1 MQTSFTQLIPLLPE
15 GAIWIIP
22 LSLILLLAGWVS
34 SIAIA
39 VKSKSLALFAL
50 FPLTN
55 PIAIMGMIYKNTSKS
70 MIPIGLYA
78 LALMVWFTGSKRSY
92 KLEFERLIAYETG
105 LIEQGEPIKASDIP
119 GPKVNPDE
127 NAWEHPFLKPLTMAG
142 RPGKTDD
149 VAREKLD
156 EFYEPLQ
163 LPKHRVRLKY
173 EETSPERLPMLLPA
187 RKLVELSVGI
197 KLEANQA
204 TPKEDLPR
212 SPIEAARALEP
223 FFKTIQPDIS
233 LLAEAVYRK
242 GDAYPFAWEQG
253 FNLQLPHLNRMRAF
267 SQIAHMDSIMH
278 STLGHSNE
286 SFESARLAFQLSE
299 TGDSDILISRLVQ
312 MAQQTI
318 ALDTLVAAQNHHVWK
333 EAQWIEIR
341 NKLDSINMIQLMPDS
356 LRVERVMGRASIR
369 PLLEQTWSDAMHTI
383 GNLGSGDRLPMKGM
397 IKSALDFFGSNF
409 SGAFLAKQWRLCQEA
424 YSWMIDDLE
433 KAAEASKSQAWKDVQ
448 ITWDDANLRQYGLFA
463 ALLLPALEKALNKAI
478 LQQAK
483 LELAKASI
491 DIERYFLKNKVYPE
505 NLDALVPD
513 YSDTIPLDPMS
524 GISFTYKQLSKD
536 SFEIYSVG
544 WNGRDDDGKQAKK
557 HRKDDTAPTDD
568 FLWVIGDATKGIPP
582 YTIH

>member
-22 LSLILLLAGWVS
+22 LSLILLIAGWMS

-39 VKSKSLALFAL
+39 VKSKWLALFAI

-55 PIAIMGMIYKNTSKS
+55 PIAIMGMIYRNRSKS

-78 LALMVWFTGSKRSY
+78 LALMVWFTGSNRSY
-92 KLEFERLIAYETG
+92 KIEFERLIAYEAG
-105 LIEQGEPIKASDIP
+105 LIEQGEPIKPSDIP
-119 GPKVNPDE
+119 GPKVNADE
-127 NAWEHPFLKPLTMAG
+127 NVWEHPFLKPLTMAG
-142 RPGKTDD
+142 RPGKIGD

-156 EFYEPLQ
+156 AFYEPLQ

-173 EETSPERLPMLLPA
+173 EETSPERLPMFLPT

-197 KLEANQA
+197 KLQANQA
-204 TPKEDLPR
+204 TLTEDLPR

-242 GDAYPFAWEQG
+242 GDAYPFAWDQG
-253 FNLQLPHLNRMRAF
+253 FNLQLPHLTKMRDF

-286 SFESARLAFQLSE
+286 SFKSAKLAFQLSE

-318 ALDTLVAAQNHHVWK
+318 ALDTLVAAQNHHVWN

-356 LRVERVMGRASIR
+356 LRVERVMGRASIS

-383 GNLGSGDRLPMKGM
+383 ANMGSGDRLPIEGM
-397 IKSALDFFGSNF
+397 VKSALDFFGSNF
-409 SGAFLAKQWRLCQEA
+409 SGAFLTKQWRLCQEA
-424 YSWMIDDLE
+424 YSLMIDDLE

-448 ITWDDANLRQYGLFA
+448 ISWDDADLRQYGLFA
-463 ALLLPALEKALNKAI
+463 ALLLPALDKALNKAI

-491 DIERYFLKNKVYPE
+491 DIELYFLKNKVYPE
-505 NLDALVPD
+505 NLDALVPGYTD
-513 YSDTIPLDPMS
+513 SIPLDPMS

-544 WNGRDDDGKQAKK
+544 WNGRDDGGNRAKK
-557 HRKDDTAPTDD
+557 HRKDDTVQTDD

-582 YTIH
+582 YTIK

>member
-22 LSLILLLAGWVS
+22 LSLILLIAGWMS

-39 VKSKSLALFAL
+39 VKSKWLALFAI

-70 MIPIGLYA
+70 IIPIGLYA
-78 LALMVWFTGSKRSY
+78 LALMVWFTGSSRSY
-92 KLEFERLIAYETG
+92 KLEFERLIAYEAG
-105 LIEQGEPIKASDIP
+105 LVEQGEPIKPSDISDP
-119 GPKVNPDE
+119 EVNADE
-127 NAWEHPFLKPLTMAG
+127 NVWEHPFLKPLTMAG
-142 RPGKTDD
+142 RPGNTDD
-149 VAREKLD
+149 IAREKLD
-156 EFYEPLQ
+156 TFYEPLQ

-173 EETSPERLPMLLPA
+173 EETSPNRLSILLPA
-187 RKLVELSVGI
+187 RKLIELSVGI
-197 KLEANQA
+197 KLEENQA
-204 TPKEDLPR
+204 TLTEDLPR

-223 FFKTIQPDIS
+223 FFKTIQPDMA

-253 FNLQLPHLNRMRAF
+253 FNLQLPHLTKMRAF
-267 SQIAHMDSIMH
+267 SQIAQMDSIMH

-286 SFESARLAFQLSE
+286 SFESAKLAFQLSE

-318 ALDTLVAAQNHHVWK
+318 ALNTLVAAQNHHVWN

-341 NKLDSINMIQLMPDS
+341 KKLDSINMIQLMPDS
-356 LRVERVMGRASIR
+356 LRVERVMGRASIS
-369 PLLEQTWSDAMHTI
+369 PLLEQTWTDAMHSI
-383 GNLGSGDRLPMKGM
+383 GNMGNGDRLPIEGM

-424 YSWMIDDLE
+424 YSLMIDDLE
-433 KAAEASKSQAWKDVQ
+433 KAAEASKSKAWKDVHFS
-448 ITWDDANLRQYGLFA
+448 WNDADIGQYGLFA
-463 ALLLPALEKALNKAI
+463 ALLLPALDKALNKAI

-491 DIERYFLKNKVYPE
+491 DIERYYLKNKVYPE
-505 NLDALVPD
+505 NLDALVPGYTD
-513 YSDTIPLDPMS
+513 SVPLDPMS
-524 GISFTYKQLSKD
+524 GISFTYNQLSKD

-544 WNGRDDDGKQAKK
+544 RNGRDDGGNQAKK
-557 HRKDDTAPTDD
+557 HRKDNTVPTDD

-582 YTIH
+582 YTIK

>member
-22 LSLILLLAGWVS
+22 LSLILLIAGWMS

-39 VKSKSLALFAL
+39 VKSKWLALFAI

-55 PIAIMGMIYKNTSKS
+55 PIAIMGMIYRNRSKS

-78 LALMVWFTGSKRSY
+78 LALMVWFTGSNRSY
-92 KLEFERLIAYETG
+92 KIEFERLIAYEAG
-105 LIEQGEPIKASDIP
+105 LIEQGEPIKPSDIP
-119 GPKVNPDE
+119 GPKVNADE
-127 NAWEHPFLKPLTMAG
+127 NVWEHPFLKPLTMAG
-142 RPGKTDD
+142 RPGKIGD

-156 EFYEPLQ
+156 AFYEPLQ

-173 EETSPERLPMLLPA
+173 EETSPERLPMFLPT

-197 KLEANQA
+197 KLQANQA
-204 TPKEDLPR
+204 TLTEDLPR

-242 GDAYPFAWEQG
+242 GDAYPFAWDQG
-253 FNLQLPHLNRMRAF
+253 FNLQLPHLTKMRDF

-286 SFESARLAFQLSE
+286 SFKSAKLAFQLSE

-318 ALDTLVAAQNHHVWK
+318 ALDTLVAAQNHHVWN

-356 LRVERVMGRASIR
+356 LRVERVMGRASIS

-383 GNLGSGDRLPMKGM
+383 ANMGSGDRLPIEGM
-397 IKSALDFFGSNF
+397 VKSALDFFGSNF

-424 YSWMIDDLE
+424 YSLMIDDLE

-448 ITWDDANLRQYGLFA
+448 ISWDDADLRQYGLFA
-463 ALLLPALEKALNKAI
+463 ALLLPALDKALNKAI

-491 DIERYFLKNKVYPE
+491 DIELYFLKNKVLPGKSGCSCSRLHRFHSSGP
-505 NLDALVPD
+505 NVRNKLCLQ
-513 YSDTIPLDPMS
+513 TIVERQ
-524 GISFTYKQLSKD
+524 F
-536 SFEIYSVG
+536 
-544 WNGRDDDGKQAKK
+544 RDLFGGVE
-557 HRKDDTAPTDD
+557 RK
-568 FLWVIGDATKGIPP
+568 G
-582 YTIH
+582 